1 MDANRPPMPAELRRL
16 LGDGKWRVD
25 TMGRSG
31 SQVFHIGHGYLKIVP
46 HISLM
51 SLRAEKERM
60 LWLRGRLP
68 VPEVYYYGVDE
79 QNEYLYMSEI
89 PGVMACN
96 PIFRDDM
103 PALID
108 LLTQAL
114 QMMHSV
120 DITDC
125 PFDQR
130 LSYRLALA
138 CQGVQQ
144 GRIAEQEITAHYPDL
159 TPAMLYERLVNIRS
173 TEEDLVF
180 AHGDFCLPNI
190 LLDREHHRVSGFID
204 LEYAGVADR
213 YRDLERACWSL
224 GYNFSQEW
232 IPALLQAYGLEE
244 VNQEKI
250 KFYAQLNEL
259 SWANELPRED
269 E

>member
-1 MDANRPPMPAELRRL
+1 MDASKPPLPAELRRL
-16 LGDGKWRVD
+16 LGDDAWLAD

-46 HISLM
+46 RISLM

-60 LWLRGRLP
+60 LWLQGRLP

-79 QNEYLYMSEI
+79 QNEYLYVSEI
-89 PGVMACN
+89 PGVMACD
-96 PIFRDDM
+96 PVFQDDM
-103 PALID
+103 PELID
-108 LLTQAL
+108 LLAQAL
-114 QMMHSV
+114 HMMHAV
-120 DITDC
+120 GIAQC

-130 LSYRLALA
+130 LSYRLVLA
-138 CQGVQQ
+138 HQEVQQ
-144 GRIAEQEITAHYPDL
+144 GRIPEEEITAHYPDL
-159 TPAMLYERLVNIRS
+159 TPTMLYEHLVSIWP

-190 LLDREHHRVSGFID
+190 LLDRERHCVSGFID

-232 IPALLQAYGLEE
+232 IPILLRAYGLEK
-244 VNQEKI
+244 VDKEKM

-259 SWANELPRED
+259 SWISELPRED